1 MSDMLQTILARKAD
15 EVRAGKRV
23 HSLRDL
29 EELTGIADS
38 PRGFAHALRARV
50 ERGQIAVIAELKK
63 ASPSKGLIR
72 DDFDPVVL
80 AQSYEKGGASCLS
93 VLTDEDFFQGSAE
106 NLILAHRNT
115 QLPILRKDFMIDPWQ
130 VAQARSWGA
139 DAILLIVAALSDAQ
153 LEELYSAARHFHLDV
168 LIEVHDLPE
177 LGRALELPG
186 GIIGVNN
193 RNLRTFETRLETTL
207 ELLPEVPE
215 ERLLVTESGIR
226 HGSDLA
232 DMHARGVHA
241 FLIGEHLMRAVD
253 PGAELKRWV
262 AAAT

>member
-1 MSDMLQTILARKAD
+1 MSDILHKILARKAD
-15 EVRAGKRV
+15 EIRAGKKA

-29 EELTGIADS
+29 EELSSVADA
-38 PRGFAHALRARV
+38 PRGFSHALRARV
-50 ERGQIAVIAELKK
+50 DRGQVAVIAELKK

-72 DDFDPVVL
+72 DDFDPVTL

-93 VLTDEDFFQGSAE
+93 ILTDEDFFQGSAE
-106 NLILAHRNT
+106 YLIHARRSST
-115 QLPILRKDFMIDPWQ
+115 LPVLRKDFMIDPWQ

-153 LEELYSAARHFHLDV
+153 LEELYSAARHFHMDV
-168 LIEVHDLPE
+168 LIEVHDMAE
-177 LGRALELPG
+177 LDRALELPG
-186 GIIGVNN
+186 GILGVNN

-226 HGSDLA
+226 HASDLA

-253 PGAELKRWV
+253 PGAELKRWIK
-262 AAAT
+262 ASA